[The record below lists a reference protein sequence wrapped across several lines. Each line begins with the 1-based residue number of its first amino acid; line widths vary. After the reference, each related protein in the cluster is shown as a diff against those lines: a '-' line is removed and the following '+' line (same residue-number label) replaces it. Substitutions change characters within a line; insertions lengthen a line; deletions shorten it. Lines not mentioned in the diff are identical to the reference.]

1 MCFADIDGCAEAA
14 QEQHMADICDPSS
27 TSNVFEPLIACEDA
41 KGPYA
46 GYKCKC
52 KDSYTWDFDTLTC
65 AGGYLA

>member
-1 MCFADIDGCAEAA
+1 
-14 QEQHMADICDPSS
+14 MADICDPSS